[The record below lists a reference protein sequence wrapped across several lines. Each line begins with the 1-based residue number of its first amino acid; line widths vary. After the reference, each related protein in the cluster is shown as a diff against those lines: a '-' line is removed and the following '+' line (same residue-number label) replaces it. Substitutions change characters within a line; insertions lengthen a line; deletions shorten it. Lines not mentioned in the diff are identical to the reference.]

1 MTAIATEEAGNGR
14 APRLIPVRDGGIV
27 AIAKGPGGAGG
38 RPMTA
43 LRVQGYDGPEDW
55 TGAEVQLEGDELF
68 RVVRE
73 LAERLTDDQRAQLAD
88 LLSMPA

>member
-1 MTAIATEEAGNGR
+1 MTALATEEAGSRG
-14 APRLIPVRDGGIV
+14 APRLIPIRDGGVV

-55 TGAEVQLEGDELF
+55 TDAEVQLEGDEIL
-68 RVVRE
+68 RVIRE
-73 LAERLTDDQRAQLAD
+73 LAEQLTDDQRAQLAD
-88 LLSMPA
+88 LLSRPR